1 MKEKIG
7 GVELNYYYYG
17 GKDLYSDGNIE
28 DMILEYCKEEKED
41 ELLRI
46 SSEWAVLYHL
56 AEERGNVIEWYDMKP
71 EAEILE
77 IGSGLGAITKTL
89 SDKAKKVT
97 CVELSK
103 KRLKGI

>member
-56 AEERGNVIEWYDMKP
+56 ALSLSVLVIAPKP
-71 EAEILE
+71 EPISNISA
-77 IGSGLGAITKTL
+77 SGFISYHSITFPL
-89 SDKAKKVT
+89 SSAK
-97 CVELSK
+97 
-103 KRLKGI
+103 